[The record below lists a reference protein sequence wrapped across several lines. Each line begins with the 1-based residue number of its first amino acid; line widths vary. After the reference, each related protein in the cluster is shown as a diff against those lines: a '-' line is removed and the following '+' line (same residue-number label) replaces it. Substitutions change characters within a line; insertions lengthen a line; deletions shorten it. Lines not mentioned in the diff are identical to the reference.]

1 METIKVR
8 YAIEKEIEVP
18 KNLNEEMIKKMIQKK
33 CTEENGID
41 TLWDT
46 EQGLKEL
53 GLTGL
58 FDVIKK

>member
-8 YAIEKEIEVP
+8 YAIEKEIEIP
-18 KNLNEEMIKKMIQKK
+18 KNYNKEMIEKIIQKK
-33 CTEENGID
+33 MYKNNGID

-46 EQGLKEL
+46 KDGLKEL

>member
-1 METIKVR
+1 
-8 YAIEKEIEVP
+8 
-18 KNLNEEMIKKMIQKK
+18 MIKKMIQKK

>member
-1 METIKVR
+1 
-8 YAIEKEIEVP
+8 
-18 KNLNEEMIKKMIQKK
+18 MIKKMIQKK

-41 TLWDT
+41 TFCDT